1 MTMSSQELPP
11 TKRAVLDVSVPSTA
25 PLVVREIAQA
35 LSPLANEYGL
45 TQEDLGTNPGLNLTT
60 ITTLMAKVDQVAKG
74 HWDQRSLLI
83 MNYLTRGALTTAGST
98 NSSTAIEALKTGA
111 TGQDTTNFIEKM
123 FPKNEKGNFAPKALL
138 WIVTNA
144 HKLTI
149 AKQMLSILSQEHK
162 LEARLNKLLNLQNKF
177 LNDPGR
183 ASALALLLNNGAT
196 FAGGNPFAVLAE
208 FDQKALQQIAN
219 LSFCSFEDMQ
229 AVDKL
234 FNAVEAMAVLPM
246 QTAARELRARIS
258 AQKTKDVLS
267 NAGTVTEGL
276 VAGLVGLLGNIAV
289 EGTADLIAGSGTV
302 VGTTQRA
309 IGKAVK
315 NYQDAKE
322 QRVHTKNNSAS
333 PLPLRPASSLPL
345 RPASSL
351 GHPAPRPMGSSS
363 KPTYHQIGNQNQ

>member
-1 MTMSSQELPP
+1 
-11 TKRAVLDVSVPSTA
+11 
-25 PLVVREIAQA
+25 
-35 LSPLANEYGL
+35 
-45 TQEDLGTNPGLNLTT
+45 
-60 ITTLMAKVDQVAKG
+60 
-74 HWDQRSLLI
+74 
-83 MNYLTRGALTTAGST
+83 
-98 NSSTAIEALKTGA
+98 
-111 TGQDTTNFIEKM
+111 
-123 FPKNEKGNFAPKALL
+123 
-138 WIVTNA
+138 
-144 HKLTI
+144 
-149 AKQMLSILSQEHK
+149 
-162 LEARLNKLLNLQNKF
+162 
-177 LNDPGR
+177 
-183 ASALALLLNNGAT
+183 
-196 FAGGNPFAVLAE
+196 
-208 FDQKALQQIAN
+208 
-219 LSFCSFEDMQ
+219 MQ

-309 IGKAVK
+309 IRKAVK

-351 GHPAPRPMGSSS
+351 PLRPASSLGRPAPRPMGSSS